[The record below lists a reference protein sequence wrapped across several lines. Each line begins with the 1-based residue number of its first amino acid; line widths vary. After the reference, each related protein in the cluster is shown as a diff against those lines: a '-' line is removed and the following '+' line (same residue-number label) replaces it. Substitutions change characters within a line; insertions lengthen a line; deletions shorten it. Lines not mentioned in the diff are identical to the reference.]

1 MSDDSGVHVI
11 RVHLSSISQL
21 FNSLDPSPFVGRDL
35 DVNAESFIMEWAE
48 EHPARGAFRL
58 EILLNQCDDLAA
70 ARDRVVQAVH
80 AYFLEREQL
89 ARRDFRRLMGE
100 GRPLEIFL
108 YDWWPLLRRIR
119 LLRRL
124 SVMEV
129 HLQRNAGA
137 PSEKR

>member
-89 ARRDFRRLMGE
+89 ARRDFRRLMGK
-100 GRPLEIFL
+100 GGSAWRSGWCFWRCVLALAVRWKPT
-108 YDWWPLLRRIR
+108 LRI
-119 LLRRL
+119 
-124 SVMEV
+124 
-129 HLQRNAGA
+129 AGY
-137 PSEKR
+137 